1 MNTARKS
8 GGTELPDGWRIV
20 GLGEVAEVAF
30 SNVDKRTVPEERAVL
45 LCNYTDVF
53 YNRRITAGMNFMA
66 ATATSVERDRWELKK
81 GDVLFT
87 KDSETADEIGIPSVV
102 TEDMP
107 GILCGYHLGL
117 ARPSGDL
124 VDGAFLAAALNSA
137 TCRRHFTRV
146 ANGVTRFG
154 LTLEAAR
161 SLPVFLPP
169 LPEQRAIADVLDSI
183 DGAIERTE
191 AVIAATETLRDSL
204 LHELLTRGVPGW
216 HTEWKDVP
224 GIGTIPANWEVGRLG
239 EVIMDGPT
247 NGIYK
252 PELDYGDGSPI
263 IRIDDFISGELVN
276 HDRLRRVRVEP
287 QELQRYAV
295 GEGEILIN
303 RVNSLSHIGK
313 TVLVPAVDEATLF
326 ESNMMKLKLNDRV
339 HPKFGEIVLLSSF
352 ARRHFVARAKK
363 AVQQAS
369 INQQD
374 VAALP
379 FPLPSMPEQQTIV
392 DFVQSVDRRIDAS
405 RIINVSLV
413 QAKSTVADAL
423 LTGRIRLEVD

>member
-1 MNTARKS
+1 MSTARKYDNV
-8 GGTELPDGWRIV
+8 ELPEGWRTVRLDAIADV
-20 GLGEVAEVAF
+20 IGGSTPSRDRDEFWGGSIPWVVPSEITSLSGRCLTYTNECITEAGLQAAGLKILPAG
-30 SNVDKRTVPEERAVL
+30 SVL
-45 LCNYTDVF
+45 LTS
-53 YNRRITAGMNFMA
+53 R
-66 ATATSVERDRWELKK
+66 AT
-81 GDVLFT
+81 
-87 KDSETADEIGIPSVV
+87 IG
-102 TEDMP
+102 
-107 GILCGYHLGL
+107 
-117 ARPSGDL
+117 
-124 VDGAFLAAALNSA
+124 AAAINTRPVATNQGFQNLVAKDGTNSVWLYY
-137 TCRRHFTRV
+137 CISSMRRELDR
-146 ANGVTRFG
+146 R
-154 LTLEAAR
+154 AAGSTFAEISRDNVR
-161 SLPVFLPP
+161 SLPILYPP

-183 DGAIERTE
+183 DEAIERTE
-191 AVIAATETLRDSL
+191 AVFAATETLRDSL
-204 LHELLTRGVPGW
+204 LHELLTRGVPCW

>member
-1 MNTARKS
+1 MSTARKYDDV
-8 GGTELPDGWRIV
+8 ELPEGWRTVRLDAIADV
-20 GLGEVAEVAF
+20 IGGSTPSRDRDEFWGGSIPWVVPSEITSLSGRCLTYTNECITEAGLQAAGLKILPAG
-30 SNVDKRTVPEERAVL
+30 SVL
-45 LCNYTDVF
+45 LTS
-53 YNRRITAGMNFMA
+53 R
-66 ATATSVERDRWELKK
+66 AT
-81 GDVLFT
+81 
-87 KDSETADEIGIPSVV
+87 IG
-102 TEDMP
+102 
-107 GILCGYHLGL
+107 
-117 ARPSGDL
+117 
-124 VDGAFLAAALNSA
+124 AAAINTRPVATNQGFQNLVAKDGTNSVWLYY
-137 TCRRHFTRV
+137 CISSMRRELDR
-146 ANGVTRFG
+146 R
-154 LTLEAAR
+154 AAGSTFAEISRDNVR
-161 SLPVFLPP
+161 SLPILYPP

-183 DGAIERTE
+183 DVAIERTE

-263 IRIDDFISGELVN
+263 IRINDFISGELVN

>member
-1 MNTARKS
+1 MSTARKYDDV
-8 GGTELPDGWRIV
+8 ELPEGWRTVRLDAITDV
-20 GLGEVAEVAF
+20 IGGSTPSRDRDEFWGGSIPWVVPSEITSLSGRCLTYTNECITEAGLQAAGLKILPAG
-30 SNVDKRTVPEERAVL
+30 SVL
-45 LCNYTDVF
+45 LTS
-53 YNRRITAGMNFMA
+53 R
-66 ATATSVERDRWELKK
+66 AT
-81 GDVLFT
+81 
-87 KDSETADEIGIPSVV
+87 IG
-102 TEDMP
+102 
-107 GILCGYHLGL
+107 
-117 ARPSGDL
+117 
-124 VDGAFLAAALNSA
+124 AAAINTRPVATNQGFQNLVAKDGTNSVWLYY
-137 TCRRHFTRV
+137 CISSMRRELDR
-146 ANGVTRFG
+146 R
-154 LTLEAAR
+154 AAGSTFAEISRDNVR
-161 SLPVFLPP
+161 SLPILYPP

-183 DGAIERTE
+183 DVAIERTE

-263 IRIDDFISGELVN
+263 IRINDFISGELVN

>member
-1 MNTARKS
+1 MSTARKYDNV
-8 GGTELPDGWRIV
+8 ELPEGWRTVRLDAIADV
-20 GLGEVAEVAF
+20 IGGSTPSRDRDEFWGGSIPWVVPSEITSLSGRCLTYTNECITEAGLQAAGLKILPAG
-30 SNVDKRTVPEERAVL
+30 SVL
-45 LCNYTDVF
+45 LTS
-53 YNRRITAGMNFMA
+53 R
-66 ATATSVERDRWELKK
+66 AT
-81 GDVLFT
+81 
-87 KDSETADEIGIPSVV
+87 IG
-102 TEDMP
+102 
-107 GILCGYHLGL
+107 
-117 ARPSGDL
+117 
-124 VDGAFLAAALNSA
+124 AAAINTRPVATNQGFQNLVAKDGTNSVWLYY
-137 TCRRHFTRV
+137 CISSMRRELDR
-146 ANGVTRFG
+146 R
-154 LTLEAAR
+154 AAGSTFAEISRDNVR
-161 SLPVFLPP
+161 SLPILYPP

-183 DGAIERTE
+183 DEAIERTE
-191 AVIAATETLRDSL
+191 AVFTATETLRDSL
-204 LHELLTRGVPGW
+204 LHELLTRGVPCW

>member
-1 MNTARKS
+1 MSTARKYDDV
-8 GGTELPDGWRIV
+8 ELPEGWRTVRLDAIADV
-20 GLGEVAEVAF
+20 IGGSTPSRDRDEFWGGSIPWVVPSEITSLSGRCLTYTNECITEAGLQAAGLKILPAG
-30 SNVDKRTVPEERAVL
+30 SVL
-45 LCNYTDVF
+45 LTS
-53 YNRRITAGMNFMA
+53 R
-66 ATATSVERDRWELKK
+66 AT
-81 GDVLFT
+81 
-87 KDSETADEIGIPSVV
+87 IG
-102 TEDMP
+102 
-107 GILCGYHLGL
+107 
-117 ARPSGDL
+117 
-124 VDGAFLAAALNSA
+124 AAAINTRPVATNQGFQNLVATDGTNSVWLYY
-137 TCRRHFTRV
+137 CISSMRRELDR
-146 ANGVTRFG
+146 R
-154 LTLEAAR
+154 AAGSTFAEISRDNVR
-161 SLPVFLPP
+161 SLPILYPP

-183 DGAIERTE
+183 DVAIERTE

-263 IRIDDFISGELVN
+263 IRIDDFISGKLVN

-352 ARRHFVARAKK
+352 ARRHFMARAKK

>member
-1 MNTARKS
+1 MHYRS
-8 GGTELPDGWRIV
+8 GFASGWFEDSSGRVCFIDEPRNHWGGRYQYASCSNQPRVPLVAKDGTNSVWLYYCISSMRRELDRRAAGSTF
-20 GLGEVAEVAF
+20 AEI
-30 SNVDKRTVPEERAVL
+30 SRDNV
-45 LCNYTDVF
+45 
-53 YNRRITAGMNFMA
+53 
-66 ATATSVERDRWELKK
+66 
-81 GDVLFT
+81 
-87 KDSETADEIGIPSVV
+87 
-102 TEDMP
+102 
-107 GILCGYHLGL
+107 
-117 ARPSGDL
+117 
-124 VDGAFLAAALNSA
+124 
-137 TCRRHFTRV
+137 
-146 ANGVTRFG
+146 
-154 LTLEAAR
+154 R
-161 SLPVFLPP
+161 SLPILYPP

-183 DGAIERTE
+183 DEAIERTE

-204 LHELLTRGVPGW
+204 LHELLTRGVPCW

-352 ARRHFVARAKK
+352 ARRHFMARAKK

>member
-1 MNTARKS
+1 MSTARKYDDV
-8 GGTELPDGWRIV
+8 ELPEGWRTVRLDAIADV
-20 GLGEVAEVAF
+20 IGGSTPSRDRDEFWGGSIPWVVPSEITSLSGRCLTYTNECITEAGLQAAGLKILPAG
-30 SNVDKRTVPEERAVL
+30 SVL
-45 LCNYTDVF
+45 LTS
-53 YNRRITAGMNFMA
+53 R
-66 ATATSVERDRWELKK
+66 AT
-81 GDVLFT
+81 
-87 KDSETADEIGIPSVV
+87 IG
-102 TEDMP
+102 
-107 GILCGYHLGL
+107 
-117 ARPSGDL
+117 
-124 VDGAFLAAALNSA
+124 AAAINTRPVATNQGFQNLVAKDGTNSVWLYY
-137 TCRRHFTRV
+137 CISSMRRELDR
-146 ANGVTRFG
+146 R
-154 LTLEAAR
+154 AAGSTFAEISRDNVR
-161 SLPVFLPP
+161 SLPILYPP

-183 DGAIERTE
+183 DVAIERTE

>member
-1 MNTARKS
+1 MSTARKYDNV
-8 GGTELPDGWRIV
+8 ELPEGWRTVRLDAIADV
-20 GLGEVAEVAF
+20 IGGSTPSRDRDEFWGGSIPWVVPSEITSLSGRCLTYTNECITEAGLQAAGLKILPAG
-30 SNVDKRTVPEERAVL
+30 SVL
-45 LCNYTDVF
+45 LTS
-53 YNRRITAGMNFMA
+53 R
-66 ATATSVERDRWELKK
+66 AT
-81 GDVLFT
+81 
-87 KDSETADEIGIPSVV
+87 IG
-102 TEDMP
+102 
-107 GILCGYHLGL
+107 
-117 ARPSGDL
+117 
-124 VDGAFLAAALNSA
+124 AAAINTRPVATNQGFQNLVAKDGTNSVWLYY
-137 TCRRHFTRV
+137 CISSMRRELDR
-146 ANGVTRFG
+146 R
-154 LTLEAAR
+154 AAGSTFAEISRDNVR
-161 SLPVFLPP
+161 SLPILYPP

-183 DGAIERTE
+183 DEAIERTE
-191 AVIAATETLRDSL
+191 AVFAATETLRDSL

-216 HTEWKDVP
+216 HTEWRDVP

-352 ARRHFVARAKK
+352 ARRHFMARAKK

>member
-1 MNTARKS
+1 MSTARKYDDV
-8 GGTELPDGWRIV
+8 ELPEGWRTVRLDAIADV
-20 GLGEVAEVAF
+20 IGGSTPSRDRDEFWGGSIPWVVPSEITSLSGRCLTYTNECITEAGLQAAGLKILPAG
-30 SNVDKRTVPEERAVL
+30 SVL
-45 LCNYTDVF
+45 LTS
-53 YNRRITAGMNFMA
+53 R
-66 ATATSVERDRWELKK
+66 AT
-81 GDVLFT
+81 
-87 KDSETADEIGIPSVV
+87 IG
-102 TEDMP
+102 
-107 GILCGYHLGL
+107 
-117 ARPSGDL
+117 
-124 VDGAFLAAALNSA
+124 AAAINTRPVATNQGFQNLVAKDGTNSVWLYY
-137 TCRRHFTRV
+137 CISSMRRELDR
-146 ANGVTRFG
+146 R
-154 LTLEAAR
+154 AAGSTFAEISRDNVR
-161 SLPVFLPP
+161 SLPILYPP

-183 DGAIERTE
+183 DVAIERTE

-263 IRIDDFISGELVN
+263 IRIGDFISGELVN